1 MNDRLEQLRRQQEEQ
16 EINAVTTYFSTKISG
31 KNAYILAI
39 QNHQIT
45 AEEYEAGTG
54 ETVAE
59 TLAQQYALG
68 LYQLVVAARRRVNAG
83 LMTQEQ
89 MEAIPGMPADPLHL
103 DLAEMMTQAKVAV
116 VAAKADVRVEA
127 VEVVNQ
133 PAPDAEAKAKAE
145 EPVRVEAVRLPDT
158 KVKAGEADTPAG
170 DPAADE
176 ADAPT
181 AATAEQ
187 GEVATNG

>member
-16 EINAVTTYFSTKISG
+16 EINAVTTYFSSKMSG

-54 ETVAE
+54 ESVAE

-68 LYQLVVAARRRVNAG
+68 LYQLVVAARRRLNAG

-89 MEAIPGMPADPLHL
+89 MEAIPGMPEDPLHL
-103 DLAEMMTQAKVAV
+103 DLAEMMTQTKVAV
-116 VAAKADVRVEA
+116 VAAKADVPVEA

-133 PAPDAEAKAKAE
+133 PALDAEEAKAE
-145 EPVRVEAVRLPDT
+145 EPVRVEAVRRPDD
-158 KVKAGEADTPAG
+158 KVKADEADTPAG

>member
-1 MNDRLEQLRRQQEEQ
+1 MNDRLEQLRRQREDQ
-16 EINAVTTYFSTKISG
+16 EINAVTTYFSSKVSG

-89 MEAIPGMPADPLHL
+89 MEAIPGMPEDPLHL

-116 VAAKADVRVEA
+116 VAAKADVPVEA

-133 PAPDAEAKAKAE
+133 PALDAEEPKAE
-145 EPVRVEAVRLPDT
+145 EPVRVEAVRRPDD
-158 KVKAGEADTPAG
+158 KVKASEADTPAG

-181 AATAEQ
+181 AAAAEQ

>member
-1 MNDRLEQLRRQQEEQ
+1 MNDRLEQLRRQREEQ
-16 EINAVTTYFSTKISG
+16 EISAVTTYFSSKMSG

-45 AEEYEAGTG
+45 AEEYEAETG

-89 MEAIPGMPADPLHL
+89 MEAIPGMPADPMHL

-116 VAAKADVRVEA
+116 VAAKADIRVEG

-133 PAPDAEAKAKAE
+133 PAPDAEEPKVE
-145 EPVRVEAVRLPDT
+145 EPVRVEAVRLPDD
-158 KVKAGEADTPAG
+158 KVKADETDPPAEDT
-170 DPAADE
+170 AADV
-176 ADAPT
+176 
-181 AATAEQ
+181 AEQ

>member
-1 MNDRLEQLRRQQEEQ
+1 MNDRLEQLRKQQEEQ
-16 EINAVTTYFSTKISG
+16 EINAVTTYFSSKISG

-89 MEAIPGMPADPLHL
+89 MEAIPGMPEDPLHL

-116 VAAKADVRVEA
+116 VAAKADVHVEA

-133 PAPDAEAKAKAE
+133 PAPDAEEAKAE
-145 EPVRVEAVRLPDT
+145 EPVRVEAVRLPDA
-158 KVKAGEADTPAG
+158 KVKAEEADTHAG
-170 DPAADE
+170 DTAG
-176 ADAPT
+176 DA
-181 AATAEQ
+181 AEQ
-187 GEVATNG
+187 GEVVDNG

>member
-1 MNDRLEQLRRQQEEQ
+1 MNDRLEQLRRQREDQ
-16 EINAVTTYFSTKISG
+16 EINAVTTYFSSKMSG
-31 KNAYILAI
+31 KNAYILAV

-68 LYQLVVAARRRVNAG
+68 LYQLVTAARRRVNAG

-89 MEAIPGMPADPLHL
+89 MEAIPGMPEDPLHL

-116 VAAKADVRVEA
+116 VAAKADVPVEA

-133 PAPDAEAKAKAE
+133 PAPDAEEAKAE
-145 EPVRVEAVRLPDT
+145 EPVRVEAVRRPDD